1 MPPGDSVP
9 VGTLSPE
16 WIGPAGQ
23 TDTVRQEGGVSDGGG
38 ADSSAGLPGHL
49 RGLDHPAE
57 REAPLRCFLRTEG
70 VAAEGP

>member
-9 VGTLSPE
+9 WDTLSPE

-23 TDTVRQEGGVSDGGG
+23 TDIVRQEGGVSGGRG
-38 ADSSAGLPGHL
+38 AESSAGLPGYL

-57 REAPLRCFLRTEG
+57 REAPLRCLLR
-70 VAAEGP
+70 AQSLPAEGP